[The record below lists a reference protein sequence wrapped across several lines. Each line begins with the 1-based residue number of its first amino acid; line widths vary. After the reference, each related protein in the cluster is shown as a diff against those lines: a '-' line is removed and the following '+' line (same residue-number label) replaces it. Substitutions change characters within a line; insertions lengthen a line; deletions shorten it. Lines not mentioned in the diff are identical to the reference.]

1 MIEAGVEIQKRVV
14 FYSCGYVVSQEPHVH
29 DHFAF
34 NFIKVVL
41 SFTGDVYTFN
51 SLIEATAMMNEK
63 FEEKWNKILVRK
75 NPHFVF

>member
-1 MIEAGVEIQKRVV
+1 M
-14 FYSCGYVVSQEPHVH
+14 H